1 MRSWVARLTLAGLPN
16 FAEPEIKRKLYVYLF
31 ATLVGVSAMLAF
43 GVALSVKGAYTIAF
57 TDFVVAALLILN
69 YLFLRAT
76 KRLYAS
82 CLMGALAMMGFLLVH
97 LITGGIE
104 ASGPIWFFIFPPL
117 SLYLLGPRL
126 GLILSLILTA
136 PAAVMFVM
144 LLAGWEV
151 AGYSLTFF
159 LRFFISY
166 LIVTFTC
173 FLMESQRA
181 AARKEL
187 KVLSGML
194 PICSNCKKI
203 RDENGTWNQIESY
216 VAQRSTAKFTHSICP
231 ECRSLLYPDLEI
243 DD

>member
-1 MRSWVARLTLAGLPN
+1 MKAWVAKLTLAGLPN
-16 FAEPEIKRKLYVYLF
+16 FAEPEIRRKLYVYLF
-31 ATLVGVSAMLAF
+31 ATLVGVSAMLCF
-43 GVALSVKGAYTIAF
+43 GVALAIKGAYTIAL
-57 TDFVVAALLILN
+57 TDFVVAALLILD
-69 YLFLRAT
+69 YFYLRAT

-82 CLMGALAMMGFLLVH
+82 CLIGALAMMGFLLVH
-97 LITGGIE
+97 LITGGIDG
-104 ASGPIWFFIFPPL
+104 SGPVWFFSFPPL
-117 SLYLLGPRL
+117 TLYLLGPRL
-126 GLILSLILTA
+126 GLILSLILAA
-136 PAAVMFVM
+136 PAAAMLLM
-144 LLAGWEV
+144 LLAGWEG

-159 LRFFISY
+159 LRFLISY

-203 RDENGTWNQIESY
+203 RDENGDWNQIESY
-216 VAQRSTAKFTHSICP
+216 VAQRSSAKFTHSICP